1 MSSFFLHQHRKVTN
15 HIPIKKENYTQVE
28 KKSPSDFAAN
38 MLINSY
44 SWWGNKQAHWKT
56 HPTPIQ

>member
-38 MLINSY
+38 MLINSN
-44 SWWGNKQAHWKT
+44 SW
-56 HPTPIQ
+56 